1 MHSGHC
7 LCKFIFV
14 SFALSNFTKVPIITS
29 VKNLT
34 CTLLHFKS
42 LKEKGL
48 RYTKTEAI
56 FQFYFV
62 FYNMFPIF
70 LLPCSEHALR
80 FIHFVFPSA
89 LETFSIALY
98 MDSDF
103 SLVHFDQK
111 GLSNTSYAEREKIL
125 PFPPPPPTPYY
136 FLSECLLCTTN
147 HKLKLYVCCLS
158 TISSPRFTT
167 HTILFPIRVSSLHY

>member
-34 CTLLHFKS
+34 CTPLHFKS

-48 RYTKTEAI
+48 RYTKQRQSSNSI
-56 FQFYFV
+56 LF
-62 FYNMFPIF
+62 FYNIFPIF

-80 FIHFVFPSA
+80 FIHFVFPSV
-89 LETFSIALY
+89 LKTFSIALY
-98 MDSDF
+98 MDSEF

-111 GLSNTSYAEREKIL
+111 GLSRTSYAEREKTL

-136 FLSECLLCTTN
+136 FLSEGLLCTTN

-158 TISSPRFTT
+158 IISSPR
-167 HTILFPIRVSSLHY
+167 L